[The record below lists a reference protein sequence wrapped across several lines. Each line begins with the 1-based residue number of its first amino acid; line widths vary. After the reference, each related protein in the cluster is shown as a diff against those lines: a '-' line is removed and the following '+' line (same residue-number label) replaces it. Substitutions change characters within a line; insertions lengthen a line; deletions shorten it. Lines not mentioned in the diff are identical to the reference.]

1 MNRQTVQAR
10 RAALET
16 SIEVMQNDLH
26 ALPVPQCLNCEH
38 YNRQNM
44 CDKFMAEPPEHI
56 LATGCPEW
64 EYDHI
69 PF

>member
-16 SIEVMQNDLH
+16 SIEVMQHDLK
-26 ALPVPQCLNCEH
+26 ALPEPQCMNCEH
-38 YNRQNM
+38 YGRGNS
-44 CDKFMAEPPEHI
+44 CDKFQAAPPEHI
-56 LATGCPEW
+56 LSSGCEAW
-64 EYDHI
+64 VFDDI

>member
-1 MNRQTVQAR
+1 MNRLTVQRR

-16 SIEVMQNDLH
+16 SIEVMQHDLK
-26 ALPVPQCLNCEH
+26 ALPVPQCMNCEH

-44 CDKFMAEPPEHI
+44 CDKFQAAPPEHI
-56 LATGCPEW
+56 LSSGCEAW
-64 EYDHI
+64 EFDDI